1 MAFAACVAYE
11 AHPGHADAV
20 EEIMATLRRETLQ
33 EPGCLAY
40 EPHRDRSDSTRFFL
54 YECYVDEAAYTAHQ
68 TTDYFQRYARGD
80 LREHLVDVRVERYEP
95 LAAEP
100 LSR

>member
-1 MAFAACVAYE
+1 MAFAACVFYDAQ
-11 AHPGHADAV
+11 PGHGDAV
-20 EEIMATLRRETLQ
+20 EEIMATLRAETLQ

-40 EPHRDRSDSTRFFL
+40 EPHRDPADSTRFFL

-68 TTDYFQRYARGD
+68 ATEHFQRYAREG
-80 LREHLVDVRVERYEP
+80 LAEHLVDRRVERYQP